1 MKIIGSEIRNV
12 STSENGVRT
21 VTEAHY
27 LDGGGENLNTY
38 LASADLDI
46 DAVLAAR
53 VANINAEIDR
63 RNVALAEANNFEI
76 PLTRLDIIRR
86 ITAAEWDAFCSS
98 TIPDIIRF
106 KAAFDNTDYI
116 YRNDELTQAGFAGL
130 VAVGILT
137 AGRPAEILV

>member
-1 MKIIGSEIRNV
+1 V
-12 STSENGVRT
+12 STSGDGTRT
-21 VTEAHY
+21 VTEAHT
-27 LDGGGENLNTY
+27 LQNGAVNLYTY
-38 LASADLDI
+38 LADAALDI

-63 RNVALAEANNFEI
+63 RNAALAEANNFEI

-86 ITAAEWDAFCSS
+86 ITAAEWDLFCSS
-98 TIPDIIRF
+98 TIPEIIRF

-116 YRNDELTQAGFAGL
+116 YRDDSLTQAGFAGL
-130 VAVGILT
+130 VAVGILE

>member
-1 MKIIGSEIRNV
+1 MKIIASEIRNV
-12 STSENGVRT
+12 STSENGTRT
-21 VTEAHY
+21 VTEAHT
-27 LDGGGENLNTY
+27 LANGEINLHTY
-38 LASADLDI
+38 LANAELDI

-63 RNVALAEANNFEI
+63 RNAALVEANNFEI

-116 YRNDELTQAGFAGL
+116 YRGDSLTQAGFAGL
-130 VAVGILT
+130 VAVGIL
-137 AGRPAEILV
+137 APGRPAEILV